1 MLRCRCSKSEHRR
14 ELLEKWIAVWGWA
27 TGVGDFHCGVILTR
41 LLDVRESEGSEDE
54 DYWIE
59 EVGEL

>member
-1 MLRCRCSKSEHRR
+1 MSTGESCSRSG
-14 ELLEKWIAVWGWA
+14 LLFGAGLL
-27 TGVGDFHCGVILTR
+27 GDFHCGVILTR